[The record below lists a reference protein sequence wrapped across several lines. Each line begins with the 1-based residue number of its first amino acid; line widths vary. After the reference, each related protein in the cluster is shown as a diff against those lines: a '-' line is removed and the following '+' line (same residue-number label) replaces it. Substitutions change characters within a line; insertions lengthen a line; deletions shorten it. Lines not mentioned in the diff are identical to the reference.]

1 MIFIQAK
8 PTKKGVIP
16 GPSKLSCDQSKPL
29 TFSPLGVGK
38 SNVNLFVIVSL
49 LLTLKIFCLDKDL
62 LANPE
67 RGFYHHHE
75 IKLAKYE
82 KLSTDEMKQWTKEGV
97 TLALM
102 IFNIEPFVKK
112 PLSENALKN
121 IAADFKLLRT
131 GGMKGIVRFS
141 YNQTH
146 IKGNPDKHNFPKT
159 TDAEKTQLLNHI
171 KQLAPIF
178 KV

>member
-1 MIFIQAK
+1 M
-8 PTKKGVIP
+8 KK
-16 GPSKLSCDQSKPL
+16 
-29 TFSPLGVGK
+29 
-38 SNVNLFVIVSL
+38 
-49 LLTLKIFCLDKDL
+49 
-62 LANPE
+62 
-67 RGFYHHHE
+67 
-75 IKLAKYE
+75 
-82 KLSTDEMKQWTKEGV
+82 WTKEGV

-141 YNQTH
+141 YNQTD

-159 TDAEKTQLLNHI
+159 TDAVHLKDPNQLH
-171 KQLAPIF
+171 
-178 KV
+178 